1 VDASCVRVWLGE
13 VAASLEAE
21 RDFLTQLDAAIGD
34 ADHGVNMHRGFTAV
48 MARITG
54 VEEATPGQLLRIAG
68 RTFVSTVGGAAG
80 PLYGTAFLQAGEALG
95 DHETFGPR
103 LLGDALRASLEGV
116 QRVGA
121 ASVGDKTMVDALT
134 PALGA
139 YELELR
145 MGGSLETAASGA
157 RDAGHHPAPGPQGP
171 RLLPG
176 PAQRRPP
183 GPGRDLDRADVR
195 RPRTGRGRRP
205 LPAVRRRGPAPGE
218 RAVIQ
223 SVGRAARILKA
234 LGSESAR
241 LGVTELAERLGLAKA
256 TVHGLLRTLE
266 AHQLVEQD
274 LETGKYRLGPAL
286 LQLGNAFL
294 DNNELRARSLLW
306 AETLAGRAREAVHV
320 GVLYGPNVLLVH
332 HVFRPDN
339 SLQILQVGASI
350 PWHACALG
358 KASVAYLEPQAQAE
372 LLAGPLPRLTGRT
385 LTVKAALQ
393 AELEAVVDTG
403 VAVEDQEAIVG
414 EGGIAAALFDN
425 RGAVVGAIGVAGPV
439 ERLLPDGPAAA
450 AVAAV
455 KEAARGLSRELG
467 AGRPALPGAG
477 A

>member
-1 VDASCVRVWLGE
+1 
-13 VAASLEAE
+13 
-21 RDFLTQLDAAIGD
+21 
-34 ADHGVNMHRGFTAV
+34 M
-48 MARITG
+48 
-54 VEEATPGQLLRIAG
+54 
-68 RTFVSTVGGAAG
+68 
-80 PLYGTAFLQAGEALG
+80 
-95 DHETFGPR
+95 
-103 LLGDALRASLEGV
+103 
-116 QRVGA
+116 
-121 ASVGDKTMVDALT
+121 
-134 PALGA
+134 
-139 YELELR
+139 
-145 MGGSLETAASGA
+145 
-157 RDAGHHPAPGPQGP
+157 
-171 RLLPG
+171 
-176 PAQRRPP
+176 
-183 GPGRDLDRADVR
+183 
-195 RPRTGRGRRP
+195 
-205 LPAVRRRGPAPGE
+205 
-218 RAVIQ
+218 IQ

-256 TVHGLLRTLE
+256 TVYGLLRTLE

-358 KASVAYLEPQAQAE
+358 KAMVAYLDADAQAE

-385 LTVKAALQ
+385 QTGRDTLE
-393 AELEAVVDTG
+393 AELPVVVARG
-403 VAVEDQEAIVG
+403 LAVEDQEAIVG
-414 EGGIAAALFDN
+414 EAGIAAALFDN
-425 RGAVVGAIGVAGPV
+425 RGAVVGAIGLAGPV
-439 ERLLPDGPAAA
+439 ERLLPDGPSAETE
-450 AVAAV
+450 AAV